1 MLFMILKTI
10 RPRNIS
16 NKKCKIHKRIH
27 TIFLKDIRQLTRINQ
42 LPKRVNIIRLLLLP
56 KPTNNYSIQNPM
68 NQLKNPNESKFQ
80 LEECRKLVKYNWPL
94 NNMKVRGTD
103 PPLCWRCTYNFKVGP
118 LYPWFCTYR
127 FSQLQIV

>member
-1 MLFMILKTI
+1 MLFILKTI

-42 LPKRVNIIRLLLLP
+42 LPKRVNITRLLLLP

-80 LEECRKLVKYNWPL
+80 LEECRKLVKYN
-94 NNMKVRGTD
+94 
-103 PPLCWRCTYNFKVGP
+103 
-118 LYPWFCTYR
+118 
-127 FSQLQIV
+127 